1 MSERVDIDSVQPH
14 PGNARRG
21 DVNAIA
27 NSLTAFGQ
35 RSKIIV
41 QRSTGYI
48 VKGNHTWKAAK
59 QLGWTHVEVEVQD
72 FDDVQARAYMLADN
86 ATSDKA
92 SYDKGALLGL
102 LGQTLTNLEGSGY
115 TQDDFEALSEEVNAP
130 EARGH
135 QRREV
140 DFEDHDFED
149 HDVGSDDGPEPQR
162 EIPLRVAA
170 SRIEGFAEEVNDLLQ
185 LWDLET
191 FADVVLRAI
200 REAHE
205 RWQAGVAW
213 SASEPTRRMLCPRSS
228 RRGRTSDEARI
239 DG

>member
-1 MSERVDIDSVQPH
+1 MSERVEIDSIQPH

-41 QRSTGYI
+41 QRSTGFI

-59 QLGWTHVEVEVQD
+59 QLGWTHVDVEIQD

-102 LGQTLTNLEGSGY
+102 LSETLTSLDGTGFTIE
-115 TQDDFEALSEEVNAP
+115 DFEALSEEVNAP
-130 EARGH
+130 QERGH
-135 QRREV
+135 VRREV
-140 DFEDHDFED
+140 EFEDR
-149 HDVGSDDGPEPQR
+149 DVSDDDGPEPQR

-170 SRIEGFAEEVNDLLQ
+170 GKIEAFAEQVNDLLQ
-185 LWDLET
+185 LWELET

-200 REAHE
+200 KEAHD
-205 RWQAGVAW
+205 RWQAGVGVVGKRAD
-213 SASEPTRRMLCPRSS
+213 SS
-228 RRGRTSDEARI
+228 DALPEELRAGADF
-239 DG
+239 

>member
-1 MSERVDIDSVQPH
+1 MSERVEIDAVQPH

-41 QRSTGYI
+41 QRSTNFI

-59 QLGWTHVEVEVQD
+59 QLGWTHVDVEFQD

-92 SYDKGALLGL
+92 DYDKGALLNL
-102 LGQTLTNLEGSGY
+102 LSQALPGLEGSGY
-115 TQDDFEALSEEVNAP
+115 THDDFEALSEEVNAP
-130 EARGH
+130 EVRGR

-140 DFEDHDFED
+140 DFEDREAEED
-149 HDVGSDDGPEPQR
+149 DAPEPQR
-162 EIPLRVAA
+162 EIPLRVSA
-170 SRIEGFAEEVNDLLQ
+170 SKIESFAEQVNDLLQ
-185 LWDLET
+185 LWELET

-200 REAHE
+200 KEAHD
-205 RWQAGVAW
+205 RWQAGVGVVGKRAD
-213 SASEPTRRMLCPRSS
+213 SS
-228 RRGRTSDEARI
+228 DALPEELKAGADF
-239 DG
+239 